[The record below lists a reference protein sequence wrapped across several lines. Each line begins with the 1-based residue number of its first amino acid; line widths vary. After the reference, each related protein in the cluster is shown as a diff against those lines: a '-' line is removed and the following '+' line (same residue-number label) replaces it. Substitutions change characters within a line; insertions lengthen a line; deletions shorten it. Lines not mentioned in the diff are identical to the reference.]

1 MSNSVDT
8 QSPTEKFRQWI
19 KRPYIRHIFF
29 IWLGLTILIELFGPV
44 QSRIMGAPASE
55 SMKAIEDTMSL
66 LTYVAAPVGALV
78 IAVVLYSI
86 FGWRQPKCSGPS
98 DESPAIRTN
107 GPVTTVWVLVSSLLC
122 VFVLI
127 WGLGEMNSL
136 APKAT
141 TAKPIVVDVIG
152 NQWAWNFKYPDS
164 GGIESNELYL
174 PKDQPVIFHVTS
186 VDVVHSFWIVQMG
199 VKIDANPFRTTLA
212 HVTPTRLGRFTV
224 RCAELCGLYHA
235 HMQTDAVVVSQ
246 DDFNKWAANGG
257 HI

>member
-86 FGWRQPKCSGPS
+86 FGWRQPKGSGPS

>member
-1 MSNSVDT
+1 MSDSVGT
-8 QSPTEKFRQWI
+8 QPPTSKFREWI
-19 KRPYIRHIFF
+19 KRPYIRHVFF
-29 IWLGLTILIELFGPV
+29 IWLVVTILIELFGPV
-44 QSRIMGAPASE
+44 QARIMGAPASE

-66 LTYVAAPVGALV
+66 LTYTAAPVAALV

-86 FGWRQPKCSGPS
+86 FGWRQAKGAGPS

-122 VFVLI
+122 VFLLI

-141 TAKPIVVDVIG
+141 SAKPIVIDVVG
-152 NQWAWNFKYPDS
+152 NQWVWDFRYPDN
-164 GGIESNELYL
+164 GNIESHELFM

-186 VDVVHSFWIVQMG
+186 MDVIHSLWIVQLG

-212 HVTPTRLGRFTV
+212 HVTPTTLGRFNV

-246 DDFNKWAANGG
+246 SDFNKWIANGG
-257 HI
+257 HA